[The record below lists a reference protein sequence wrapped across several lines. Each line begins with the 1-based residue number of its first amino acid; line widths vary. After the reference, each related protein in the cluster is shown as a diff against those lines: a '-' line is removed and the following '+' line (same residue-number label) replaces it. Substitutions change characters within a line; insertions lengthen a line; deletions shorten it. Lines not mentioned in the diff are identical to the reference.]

1 MPMLRF
7 RPAARSDRGLV
18 RANNE
23 DSGYASA
30 GLLLVADGVG
40 GNAAGEV
47 ASASV
52 AHVVASFVLGSRE
65 RQDPVAL
72 LSDAVGY
79 AFAHLSDGVRRDP
92 ARAGMATTLTALL
105 ADGDGFTLAHVGDSR
120 GYLLRGPVLRQ
131 LTRDDTLVQELI
143 DEGRITRQDVA
154 SHPYRSVVV
163 RSVAA
168 ESPPVV
174 SIVRVELEPGDR
186 VLLCSDGLTD
196 LVPDDLIVRLLDDG
210 SPTTAAQ
217 RLVDAALAAGGRDNV
232 TCIVGDVDDGNPHV
246 RNGHLVGAHQNPV
259 NLIDPAAAL
268 AYSLERGATV
278 E

>member
-1 MPMLRF
+1 MLRF
-7 RPAARSDRGLV
+7 RPAATSDRGLV
-18 RANNE
+18 RQNNE

-52 AHVVASFVLGSRE
+52 AHVIALFVLESRE

-105 ADGDGFTLAHVGDSR
+105 ADGEGFTLAHVGDSR
-120 GYLLRGPVLRQ
+120 GYLLRGPVLQQ
-131 LTRDDTLVQELI
+131 LTRDDTFVQDLI
-143 DEGRITRQDVA
+143 DAGRITRQDV
-154 SHPYRSVVV
+154 STHPYRSVVV
-163 RSVAA
+163 RSIAA
-168 ESPPVV
+168 DSAPVV
-174 SIVRVELEPGDR
+174 SIARVALESGDR

-196 LVPDDLIVRLLDDG
+196 VVPDDLIAELLDDG

-232 TCIVGDVDDGNPHV
+232 TCIVGDVDEGNPHV
-246 RNGHLVGAHQNPV
+246 RNGALVGAHRNPV

-268 AYSLERGATV
+268 TQSLARGAAAG
-278 E
+278 

>member
-1 MPMLRF
+1 MLRF
-7 RPAARSDRGLV
+7 RPAATSHRGLV
-18 RANNE
+18 RAGNE

-52 AHVVASFVLGSRE
+52 AHVIASFVLGSRA

-72 LSDAVGY
+72 LNDAIAY

-105 ADGDGFTLAHVGDSR
+105 ADGEGFTLAHAGDSR
-120 GYLLRGPVLRQ
+120 GYLLRGPRLQQ
-131 LTRDDTLVQELI
+131 LTRDDTLVQQLI
-143 DEGRITRQDVA
+143 DEGRITRRDVA
-154 SHPYRSVVV
+154 THPYRSIVV

-168 ESPPVV
+168 EATPVAT
-174 SIVRVELEPGDR
+174 ILRVALEPGDR

-196 LVPDDLIVRLLDDG
+196 LVPDDVIAELLDDG
-210 SPTTAAQ
+210 SPTTASR
-217 RLVDAALAAGGRDNV
+217 RLVEAALAAGGRDNV
-232 TCIVGDVDDGNPHV
+232 TCIVGDVDEGNPHV

-268 AYSLERGATV
+268 AQSLARGATV
-278 E
+278 A

>member
-1 MPMLRF
+1 MLRF
-7 RPAARSDRGLV
+7 RPAATSDRGLV
-18 RANNE
+18 RDNNE

-72 LSDAVGY
+72 LSDAVEF
-79 AFAHLSDGVRRDP
+79 AFAHLGDGVRRDP

-120 GYLLRGPVLRQ
+120 GYLLRGPDLCQ
-131 LTRDDTLVQELI
+131 LTRDDTLVQELV
-143 DEGRITRQDVA
+143 DEGRITRQDIPT
-154 SHPYRSVVV
+154 HPYRSVVV
-163 RSVAA
+163 RSVTAGTTPDVTIA
-168 ESPPVV
+168 
-174 SIVRVELEPGDR
+174 RVALQPGDR
-186 VLLCSDGLTD
+186 VLLCSDGLSD
-196 LVPDDLIVRLLDDG
+196 FVPEHVIGDLLDVG
-210 SPTTAAQ
+210 TPTTAAQ

-232 TCIVGDVDDGNPHV
+232 TCIVGDVDEGNPHV
-246 RNGHLVGAHQNPV
+246 RHNGHLVGAHRNPV

-268 AYSLERGATV
+268 AQSLARAATV
-278 E
+278 G